1 MNTSIIPSWTG
12 KLSPR
17 EIEILNLISTGLS
30 NREISQNLYLSLD
43 TIKWY
48 NKHLFAKLGVNN
60 RTQALNMARN
70 YRLLQSQTDAHD
82 DAKPQPGGQLPSQLT
97 SYVGREWE
105 ISEIQNLFA
114 RSRLVTL
121 TGAGGTGKTR
131 LALQVAETLSASFP
145 HGVWLVELASTTDP
159 TQVVEAIAQ
168 VLKVTG
174 SSDITLAEAIKN
186 YLSRKHILLLLDN
199 FEHLLDAAPFVTDLL
214 SAAPRLVVLATSRE
228 RLRLY
233 GEQEYPVRPLNLPD
247 LHKKESPHDLLAYEA
262 VDLFIQRAR
271 AAQSALNFDDENIIA
286 AARICIR
293 LDGLPLAIELAASQ
307 VKIYPPILLAQ
318 RLAQSQESLPDG
330 PRDLPARQRTL
341 RATIAWSYNLL
352 NQSEK
357 SLMTRM
363 AVFSGGGILEAIRY
377 ICAFDLRGNIVAV
390 LSSLVDKNLLFVR
403 EGPEG
408 EPRFSMLQTIHEF
421 ASQLLQAGGESEVIH
436 QRLVAYFVDMA
447 DQYKQEIHGPRQM
460 FWNRRLQSERGNLN
474 TVLNRSL
481 AEAKPVE
488 GLRLIAGLT
497 EHWFMN
503 GTIEDFRW
511 AEVALEKTEQVSLN
525 LRAAVFQTIGWFYF
539 YLGKRS
545 RARKL
550 LRDSIDLFQQ
560 IGDDHNAAWSM
571 SYLSAA
577 LFEGI
582 DHLEACVSL
591 ARQSLEIFRRYAD
604 KPGIAKSLTSL
615 GELARIKGDLET
627 AKTCYTESLAYSQQT
642 GERFRDSVQYNNLS
656 FVAFRQGKYHQAV
669 EYSLQGL
676 KIMLEMDIPEASAFL
691 FSLAGPLSVLGNPE
705 KAARLLGA
713 AQAQLDTAGVELQ
726 SADLQDAQ
734 SITAATRQTLGDVV
748 FQHAWQAGYNMTT
761 RQAIVYALELV

>member
-1 MNTSIIPSWTG
+1 MNTSPIPSWTG
-12 KLSPR
+12 KFSHR
-17 EIEILNLISTGLS
+17 EIEILNLISDGLS
-30 NREISQNLYLSLD
+30 NREISQKLYLALD
-43 TIKWY
+43 TVKWY

-60 RTQALNMARN
+60 RTQALNMARH
-70 YRLLQSQTDAHD
+70 YRLLQFQTDARE
-82 DAKPQPGGQLPSQLT
+82 DAKPHLGGHLPAQVT
-97 SYVGREWE
+97 SYVGYELE
-105 ISEIQNLFA
+105 IAEIKDLLA
-114 RSRLVTL
+114 SSRLVTL
-121 TGAGGTGKTR
+121 TGAGGIGKTR

-145 HGVWLVELASTTDP
+145 HGAWLVELASTTDP
-159 TQVVEAIAQ
+159 AQVVEAIAQ

-174 SSDITLAEAIKN
+174 SNDVTLAGAIKN
-186 YLSRKHILLLLDN
+186 YLSRKHLLLLLDN

-214 SAAPRLVVLATSRE
+214 SAAPRLFVLATSRE

-233 GEQEYPVRPLNLPD
+233 GEQEYPIRPLNLPD
-247 LHKKESPHDLLAYEA
+247 LRKKELPHDLVVYEA

-271 AAQSALNFDDENIIA
+271 AAQPALNFDDANIIA

-318 RLAQSQESLPDG
+318 RLAQSLEGLPDA

-352 NQSEK
+352 NQAEK
-357 SLMTRM
+357 SLMARM

-377 ICAFDLRGNIVAV
+377 ICAFDLHGNIVAI

-403 EGPEG
+403 EGPES

-421 ASQLLQAGGESEVIH
+421 AAQLLEASGESEVIH
-436 QRLVAYFVDMA
+436 QYLVAYFA
-447 DQYKQEIHGPRQM
+447 DLAEQYEREIHGPRHM
-460 FWNRRLQSERGNLN
+460 FWNWRMQAERGNLD

-481 AEAKPVE
+481 AEAQPVD

-503 GTIEDFRW
+503 GTIEDSRW
-511 AEVALEKTEQVSLN
+511 AEVALKRTEQVPLN
-525 LRAAVFQTIGWFYF
+525 LRAAVFQAIGEFYF

-545 RARKL
+545 IARKL
-550 LRDSIDLFQQ
+550 LQDSIDIFHK
-560 IGDDHNAAWSM
+560 IGDERNAAWSM
-571 SYLSAA
+571 SHLSAA

-582 DHLEACVSL
+582 EHLEACVIL

-604 KPGIAKSLTSL
+604 KPGISKSLTSL

-627 AKTCYTESLAYSQQT
+627 AKACYIESLAYSQQT
-642 GERFRDSVQYNNLS
+642 GDRFRDSVQYNNLS
-656 FVAFRQGKYHQAV
+656 FVAFRQGEYHQAM

-676 KIMLEMDIPEASAFL
+676 KIMLEMDIPDASAFL

-726 SADLQDAQ
+726 AADLQDAQ
-734 SITAATRQTLGDVV
+734 SITAATRQALDDEV
-748 FQHAWQAGYNMTT
+748 FQQAWQVGYNITT
-761 RQAIVYALELV
+761 RQALVYALDLV